1 MHDEK
6 DLFLAHISLLTFRNL
21 ECLNLLLNT
30 GADFN
35 RKDSFGR
42 FVLSLKSP
50 DQESDPFIPDQI

>member
-1 MHDEK
+1 MMK
-6 DLFLAHISLLTFRNL
+6 RIYSLTFRNL

-42 FVLSLKSP
+42 FVLSLNSP
-50 DQESDPFIPDQI
+50 DQEFDPFILDQI